1 MQLINSKLLDAA
13 AAARHEN
20 TSVSL
25 AVRVRFRVP
34 SELAVIV
41 PIVVA
46 AACFLLPRCLNGFL
60 IAAFYVIFGGIFY
73 GSPILQQFVAAN
85 SK

>member
-1 MQLINSKLLDAA
+1 MQLINSKSLDAAA

-46 AACFLLPRCLNGFL
+46 AAVFYCRVVLM
-60 IAAFYVIFGGIFY
+60 AF
-73 GSPILQQFVAAN
+73 
-85 SK
+85 